1 MSRIFATL
9 ALATVIGIAT
19 ESSATEPMN
28 AVQVTGLIRTDL
40 PGVPWQ
46 ETQVYVVELAPG
58 AITTNYHQLGHSF
71 VYVLDGTTRLVQP
84 GKPPVVFSA
93 GQAFHEPRQPHY
105 SFENPSRT
113 LPAKVV
119 VFAVLPNDSPYWTQ
133 PM

>member
-28 AVQVTGLIRTDL
+28 AVQVTSLIRSDL

-46 ETQVYVVELAPG
+46 ETQVYMVELAPG
-58 AITTNYHQLGHSF
+58 ATTTNQLGHSF
-71 VYVLDGTTRLVQP
+71 VYVLDGATRLVQP
-84 GKPPVVFSA
+84 GRPPVIFSA
-93 GQAFHEPRQPHY
+93 GQAFHEPRQSHY

-113 LPAKVV
+113 RPAKVV
-119 VFAVLPNDSPYWTQ
+119 VFAVLPHDSPYWTQ